1 MESNLKMDYQEAIE
15 ILHPDTT
22 RQKLA
27 EIEYYGGFSG
37 REKKIEA
44 VSEACIVACEAILE
58 LQLYKQFGDLNEIQ
72 SKLGAFN
79 QVRYERDIALEQLKE
94 IGCEFGQ
101 KMDEVKSA
109 LEKQVKKKPVFHDN
123 CGNRTVSS
131 RCPKCFDLVSAPYC
145 RYCGQALDWSD

>member
-1 MESNLKMDYQEAIE
+1 MDYKEAYE

-79 QVRYERDIALEQLKE
+79 QVRYERDVALEQLKE

-101 KMDEVKSA
+101 KMDEVRSA
-109 LEKQVKKKPVFHDN
+109 VEKQEAKRYVYHDN
-123 CGNRTVSS
+123 CGNRGCTK
-131 RCPKCFDLVSAPYC
+131 RCPVCFEMIYVGADYC
-145 RYCGQALDWSD
+145 MYCGQKLDRTGD